1 MKKASILFV
10 LISLALACNAQ
21 LLWKVTGRDTC
32 KPSYLFGTIHLET
45 SKYIDSVP
53 GLRDAIL
60 SVDAVYGEIQMDS
73 LTDNDM
79 MMKAVNNLIAPPD
92 STIDKLL
99 TKEEYQLVDS
109 VVNSYF
115 MGMITLET
123 FSKMKPVVLSSQ
135 LGVMQMKK
143 YFPEQLGLN
152 DVIDVAVQAAG
163 RELGKR
169 IGGLE
174 TIEMQIN
181 MLYGT
186 PLDVQAQELVNFCRM
201 DNDIISFSKEL
212 CDAYHAQDLD
222 TLEKLLLLEE
232 VGVDEMAN
240 EIIEKLAYERN
251 RRWMNTITEIIP
263 RESMLVAVGAG
274 HLVGK
279 DGLIELLRRD
289 GYTVEPVTLK

>member
-1 MKKASILFV
+1 MRRISTLFV

-21 LLWKVTGRDTC
+21 LLWKVTGRDSC

-53 GLRDAIL
+53 GLRDAIS

-79 MMKAVNNLIAPPD
+79 MIKAVNNLIAPPD

-222 TLEKLLLLEE
+222 TLEKLLLLEGIGE
-232 VGVDEMAN
+232 DEMTN

-251 RRWMNTITEIIP
+251 RRWMNTITKTIP

>member
-1 MKKASILFV
+1 M
-10 LISLALACNAQ
+10 SLASNAQ

-53 GLRDAIL
+53 GLRDAIS

-73 LTDNDM
+73 LTDNDVM
-79 MMKAVNNLIAPPD
+79 MRAVKNLIAPPD

-115 MGMITLET
+115 MGMVSLET
-123 FSKMKPVVLSSQ
+123 LSKLKPVALSGQ

-174 TIEMQIN
+174 TTEMQIN

-201 DNDIISFSKEL
+201 DNDIINYSKEL

-222 TLEKLLLLEE
+222 TLEKLFLLEE
-232 VGVDEMAN
+232 VGEDEMTN

-251 RRWMNTITEIIP
+251 RRWMNTITLWERVILWA
-263 RESMLVAVGAG
+263 RTA
-274 HLVGK
+274 
-279 DGLIELLRRD
+279 
-289 GYTVEPVTLK
+289 

>member
-1 MKKASILFV
+1 MRRISILFV
-10 LISLALACNAQ
+10 LITLSLASNAQ

-53 GLRDAIL
+53 GLRDAIS

-73 LTDNDM
+73 LTDNDVM
-79 MMKAVNNLIAPPD
+79 MRAAKNLIAPPD

-115 MGMITLET
+115 MGMATLET
-123 FSKMKPVVLSSQ
+123 LSKLKPVALSGQ

-201 DNDIISFSKEL
+201 DNDIINFSKEL

-222 TLEKLLLLEE
+222 TLEKLLLLEGIGE
-232 VGVDEMAN
+232 DEMTN

-251 RRWMNTITEIIP
+251 RRWMNTITETIP

>member
-1 MKKASILFV
+1 MRRISILFV
-10 LISLALACNAQ
+10 LITLSLASNAQ

-53 GLRDAIL
+53 GLRAAIANVDAI
-60 SVDAVYGEIQMDS
+60 YGEIQMDS
-73 LTDNDM
+73 LTDNDVM
-79 MMKAVNNLIAPPD
+79 MRAVNNLIAPPD

-143 YFPEQLGLN
+143 YFPKQLELN

-201 DNDIISFSKEL
+201 DNDIINYSKEL
-212 CDAYHAQDLD
+212 CDAYHAQDID

-232 VGVDEMAN
+232 AGVDEMAN

-263 RESMLVAVGAG
+263 CESMLVAVGAG

-289 GYTVEPVTLK
+289 GYTVEPVPFK

>member
-21 LLWKVTGRDTC
+21 LLWKVTGHDTC

-53 GLRDAIL
+53 GLRAAIAN
-60 SVDAVYGEIQMDS
+60 VDAVYGEVQMDS
-73 LTDNDM
+73 LTDNDVM
-79 MMKAVNNLIAPPD
+79 MRAVKNLIAPPD

-115 MGMITLET
+115 MGMISLET
-123 FSKMKPVVLSSQ
+123 LSKMKPVVLSSQ
-135 LGVMQMKK
+135 LSVMQMKK

-152 DVIDVAVQAAG
+152 DVIDVAVQTAG

-222 TLEKLLLLEE
+222 TLENLFLLEE
-232 VGVDEMAN
+232 VGADEMTN

-251 RRWMNTITEIIP
+251 RRWMNTITETIP

>member
-1 MKKASILFV
+1 MRRISILFV
-10 LISLALACNAQ
+10 LITLTLASNAQ

-53 GLRDAIL
+53 GLRAAIAN
-60 SVDAVYGEIQMDS
+60 VNAIYGEIQMDS
-73 LTDNDM
+73 LTDNDVM
-79 MMKAVNNLIAPPD
+79 MRAVKNLIAPPD

-163 RELGKR
+163 RELGNR

-174 TIEMQIN
+174 TTEMQIN

-201 DNDIISFSKEL
+201 DKDIINYSKEL

-232 VGVDEMAN
+232 IGEDEMTN

>member
-1 MKKASILFV
+1 MKKVSILFV

-53 GLRDAIL
+53 GLREAIA

-73 LTDNDM
+73 LTDNNVIM
-79 MMKAVNNLIAPPD
+79 RMARNLIAPPD
-92 STIDKLL
+92 STLDKLL

-109 VVNSYF
+109 VVSSYF

-123 FSKMKPVVLSSQ
+123 LSKLKPVALSTQ
-135 LGVMQMKK
+135 LSVMQMQK
-143 YFPEQLGLN
+143 YFPELLGISDGL
-152 DVIDVAVQAAG
+152 DVAVQAAG

-169 IGGLE
+169 VGGLE
-174 TIEMQIN
+174 TVEMQ
-181 MLYGT
+181 LKTLFGT
-186 PLDVQAQELVNFCRM
+186 PLEVQAKELVNFCRK
-201 DNDIISFSKEL
+201 DNVIMIFSKEL
-212 CDAYHAQDLD
+212 CDTYHAQDLD
-222 TLEKLLLLEE
+222 ALEKLLLIDEE
-232 VGVDEMAN
+232 GLMSSEEM
-240 EIIEKLAYERN
+240 ERLAYERN
-251 RRWMNTITEIIP
+251 RRWMDTITKIIP
-263 RESMLVAVGAG
+263 NEGLLVAVGAG

-289 GYTVEPVTLK
+289 GYTVEPVPFK

>member
-1 MKKASILFV
+1 
-10 LISLALACNAQ
+10 
-21 LLWKVTGRDTC
+21 
-32 KPSYLFGTIHLET
+32 
-45 SKYIDSVP
+45 
-53 GLRDAIL
+53 
-60 SVDAVYGEIQMDS
+60 MDS
-73 LTDNDM
+73 LTDNDVM
-79 MMKAVNNLIAPPD
+79 MRAVKNLIAPPD
-92 STIDKLL
+92 SSIDKLL

-174 TIEMQIN
+174 TTEMQIN

-201 DNDIISFSKEL
+201 DNDIISFSREL

-232 VGVDEMAN
+232 AGVDEMAN

-289 GYTVEPVTLK
+289 GYTVEPMPFK

>member
-1 MKKASILFV
+1 MRRISILFV
-10 LISLALACNAQ
+10 LITLSLASNAQ

-53 GLRDAIL
+53 GLRDAIS

-73 LTDNDM
+73 LTDNDVM
-79 MMKAVNNLIAPPD
+79 MRAVNNLIAPPD

-115 MGMITLET
+115 MGMINLET
-123 FSKMKPVVLSSQ
+123 LSKLKPVALSSQ

-143 YFPEQLGLN
+143 YFPEQLGIN
-152 DVIDVAVQAAG
+152 NVIDVAVQAAG

-174 TIEMQIN
+174 TTEMQIN

-201 DNDIISFSKEL
+201 DNDIINYSKEL
-212 CDAYHAQDLD
+212 CDAYHAQDID

-232 VGVDEMAN
+232 AGVDEMTN

-289 GYTVEPVTLK
+289 GYTVEPVPFK

>member
-21 LLWKVTGRDTC
+21 LLWKVTGRDSC

-53 GLRDAIL
+53 GLRDAIS

-79 MMKAVNNLIAPPD
+79 MIKAVNNLIAPPD

-222 TLEKLLLLEE
+222 TLEKLLLLEGIGE
-232 VGVDEMAN
+232 DEMTN

-251 RRWMNTITEIIP
+251 RRWMNTITKTIP

>member
-1 MKKASILFV
+1 MRRISILFV
-10 LISLALACNAQ
+10 LITLTLASNAQ

-53 GLRDAIL
+53 GLRAAIANVDAI
-60 SVDAVYGEIQMDS
+60 YGEIQMDS
-73 LTDNDM
+73 LTDNDVM
-79 MMKAVNNLIAPPD
+79 MRAVNNLIAPPD

-115 MGMITLET
+115 MGMITIES

-222 TLEKLLLLEE
+222 TLEKLLLLEGIGE
-232 VGVDEMAN
+232 DEMTN

-251 RRWMNTITEIIP
+251 RRWMNTITETIP

>member
-79 MMKAVNNLIAPPD
+79 MIKAVNNLSAPPE

-222 TLEKLLLLEE
+222 TLEKLLLLEGIGE
-232 VGVDEMAN
+232 DEMTN

>member
-1 MKKASILFV
+1 MRKASILFV
-10 LISLALACNAQ
+10 LISLSLASNAQ

-45 SKYIDSVP
+45 SKYIDSIP
-53 GLRDAIL
+53 GLRDAIS
-60 SVDAVYGEIQMDS
+60 SVDAVYGEVQMDS
-73 LTDNDM
+73 LTDNNVRM
-79 MMKAVNNLIAPPD
+79 RALNNLIAPPD
-92 STIDKLL
+92 SIIDKLL

-123 FSKMKPVVLSSQ
+123 LSKLKPLALSSQ
-135 LGVMQMKK
+135 LSVMQMKK
-143 YFPEQLGLN
+143 YFPEQLGIN
-152 DVIDVAVQAAG
+152 DVLDVAVQAAG

-169 IGGLE
+169 IGALE
-174 TIEMQIN
+174 TVEMQIN
-181 MLYGT
+181 MLFGT
-186 PLDVQAQELVNFCRM
+186 PVDVQAQELVNFCRM

-222 TLEKLLLLEE
+222 TLEKLFLLERE
-232 VGVDEMAN
+232 GVDEMAN
-240 EIIEKLAYERN
+240 EIIEKVAYERN

-263 RESMLVAVGAG
+263 REGMLVAVGAA

-289 GYTVEPVTLK
+289 GYTVEPVQFK

>member
-222 TLEKLLLLEE
+222 TLEKLLLLEGIGE
-232 VGVDEMAN
+232 DEMTN

>member
-1 MKKASILFV
+1 MRRIPILFV
-10 LISLALACNAQ
+10 LITLSLASNAQ

-53 GLRDAIL
+53 GLRDAIS

-73 LTDNDM
+73 LTDNDVM
-79 MMKAVNNLIAPPD
+79 MRAVKNLIAPPD

-115 MGMITLET
+115 MGMVSLET
-123 FSKMKPVVLSSQ
+123 LSKLKPVALSGQ

-143 YFPEQLGLN
+143 YFPKQLGLN

-174 TIEMQIN
+174 TTEMQIN

-201 DNDIISFSKEL
+201 DNVIINYSKEL

-222 TLEKLLLLEE
+222 MLEKLFLLEE
-232 VGVDEMAN
+232 VGKDEMTN

>member
-21 LLWKVTGRDTC
+21 LLWKVTGRNTC

-53 GLRDAIL
+53 GLRDAIAN
-60 SVDAVYGEIQMDS
+60 VDAVYGEIQMDS

-115 MGMITLET
+115 MGMITLES

-222 TLEKLLLLEE
+222 TLEKLLLLEGIGE
-232 VGVDEMAN
+232 DEMTN

-251 RRWMNTITEIIP
+251 RRWMNTITETIP

>member
-1 MKKASILFV
+1 MRRISILFV
-10 LISLALACNAQ
+10 LITLSLASNAQ

-53 GLRDAIL
+53 GLRDAIS
-60 SVDAVYGEIQMDS
+60 SVDAGYGEIQMDS
-73 LTDNDM
+73 LTDNDVM
-79 MMKAVNNLIAPPD
+79 MRAVNNLIAPPD

-115 MGMITLET
+115 MGMISLET
-123 FSKMKPVVLSSQ
+123 LSKMKPVVLSSQ
-135 LGVMQMKK
+135 LSVMQMKK

-174 TIEMQIN
+174 TTEMQIN

-201 DNDIISFSKEL
+201 DNDIINYSKEL

-222 TLEKLLLLEE
+222 TLETLFLLEE
-232 VGVDEMAN
+232 AGVDEMAN

>member
-1 MKKASILFV
+1 M
-10 LISLALACNAQ
+10 SLASNAQ

-53 GLRDAIL
+53 GLRDAIS

-73 LTDNDM
+73 LTDNDVM
-79 MMKAVNNLIAPPD
+79 MRAAKNLIAPPD

-115 MGMITLET
+115 MGMVSLET
-123 FSKMKPVVLSSQ
+123 LSKLKPVALSGQ

-143 YFPEQLGLN
+143 YFPKQLGLN

-174 TIEMQIN
+174 TTEMQIN

-201 DNDIISFSKEL
+201 DNDIINYSKEL

-222 TLEKLLLLEE
+222 MLEKLFLLEE
-232 VGVDEMAN
+232 VGEDEMTN

>member
-1 MKKASILFV
+1 MRRISILFV
-10 LISLALACNAQ
+10 LITLSLASNAQ

-53 GLRDAIL
+53 GLRAAIANVDAI
-60 SVDAVYGEIQMDS
+60 YGEIQMDS
-73 LTDNDM
+73 LTDNDVM
-79 MMKAVNNLIAPPD
+79 MRAVNNLIAPPD

-123 FSKMKPVVLSSQ
+123 ISKMKPVVISSQ

-201 DNDIISFSKEL
+201 DNDIISFSREL

-232 VGVDEMAN
+232 IGEDEMTN

-289 GYTVEPVTLK
+289 GYNVEPVTLK

>member
-1 MKKASILFV
+1 
-10 LISLALACNAQ
+10 
-21 LLWKVTGRDTC
+21 
-32 KPSYLFGTIHLET
+32 
-45 SKYIDSVP
+45 
-53 GLRDAIL
+53 
-60 SVDAVYGEIQMDS
+60 MDS
-73 LTDNDM
+73 LTDNDVM
-79 MMKAVNNLIAPPD
+79 MRAVKNLIAPPD
-92 STIDKLL
+92 SSIDKLL

-115 MGMITLET
+115 MGMVSLET
-123 FSKMKPVVLSSQ
+123 LSKLKPVALSGQ

-174 TIEMQIN
+174 TTEMQIN

-222 TLEKLLLLEE
+222 TLEKLFLLEGIGE
-232 VGVDEMAN
+232 DEMTN

>member
-115 MGMITLET
+115 MGMITLES

-152 DVIDVAVQAAG
+152 DVIDVAIQAAG

-169 IGGLE
+169 IVGLE

-222 TLEKLLLLEE
+222 TLEKLLLLEGIGE
-232 VGVDEMAN
+232 DEMTN

-251 RRWMNTITEIIP
+251 RRWINTITETIP

>member
-1 MKKASILFV
+1 M
-10 LISLALACNAQ
+10 SLASNAQ
-21 LLWKVTGRDTC
+21 LLWKVTGRGTC

-53 GLRDAIL
+53 GLRDAIS

-73 LTDNDM
+73 LTDNDVM
-79 MMKAVNNLIAPPD
+79 MRAVKNLIAPPD

-115 MGMITLET
+115 MGMVSLET
-123 FSKMKPVVLSSQ
+123 LSKLKPVALSGQ

-152 DVIDVAVQAAG
+152 DVIDVAIQAAG

-201 DNDIISFSKEL
+201 DNDIIIYSKEL

-222 TLEKLLLLEE
+222 MLEKLFLLEE
-232 VGVDEMAN
+232 VGEDEMTN

>member
-1 MKKASILFV
+1 
-10 LISLALACNAQ
+10 
-21 LLWKVTGRDTC
+21 
-32 KPSYLFGTIHLET
+32 
-45 SKYIDSVP
+45 
-53 GLRDAIL
+53 
-60 SVDAVYGEIQMDS
+60 MDS
-73 LTDNDM
+73 LTDNDVM
-79 MMKAVNNLIAPPD
+79 MRAVKNLIAPPD

-115 MGMITLET
+115 MGMVSLET
-123 FSKMKPVVLSSQ
+123 LSKLKPVALSGQ

-143 YFPEQLGLN
+143 YFPKQLGLN

-174 TIEMQIN
+174 TTEMQIN

-201 DNDIISFSKEL
+201 DNVIINYSKEL

-222 TLEKLLLLEE
+222 MLEKLFLLEE
-232 VGVDEMAN
+232 VGKDEMTN

>member
-21 LLWKVTGRDTC
+21 LLWKVTGHDTC

-53 GLRDAIL
+53 GLRDAIS

-73 LTDNDM
+73 LTDNDVM
-79 MMKAVNNLIAPPD
+79 MRAVKNLIAPPD

-115 MGMITLET
+115 MGMISLET
-123 FSKMKPVVLSSQ
+123 LSKLKPVALSGQ

-174 TIEMQIN
+174 TTEMQIN

-201 DNDIISFSKEL
+201 DNDIINFSKEL
-212 CDAYHAQDLD
+212 CDAYHAQDLEM
-222 TLEKLLLLEE
+222 LEKLFLLEE
-232 VGVDEMAN
+232 VGEDEMTN

-251 RRWMNTITEIIP
+251 RRWMNTITETIP

>member
-53 GLRDAIL
+53 GLRDAIS

-79 MMKAVNNLIAPPD
+79 MMRAVNNLIAPPD

-222 TLEKLLLLEE
+222 TLEKLLLLEGIGE
-232 VGVDEMAN
+232 DEMTN

-251 RRWMNTITEIIP
+251 RRWMNTITETIP

>member
-1 MKKASILFV
+1 MRRISTLFV

-21 LLWKVTGRDTC
+21 LLWKVTGRDSC

-53 GLRDAIL
+53 GLRDAIS

-79 MMKAVNNLIAPPD
+79 MMRAVNNLIAPPD

-123 FSKMKPVVLSSQ
+123 LSKMKPVVISSQ

-232 VGVDEMAN
+232 IGEDEMTN

-263 RESMLVAVGAG
+263 RESMLVAVGVG

>member
-1 MKKASILFV
+1 M
-10 LISLALACNAQ
+10 SLASNAQ

-53 GLRDAIL
+53 GLRAAIANVDAI
-60 SVDAVYGEIQMDS
+60 YGEIQMDS
-73 LTDNDM
+73 LTDNDVM
-79 MMKAVNNLIAPPD
+79 MRAVNNLIAPPD

-201 DNDIISFSKEL
+201 DNDIINYSKEL

-232 VGVDEMAN
+232 AGVDEMAN

-289 GYTVEPVTLK
+289 GYTVEPMPFK

>member
-1 MKKASILFV
+1 MKKASILFA

-53 GLRDAIL
+53 GLRAAIANVDAI
-60 SVDAVYGEIQMDS
+60 YGEVQMDS
-73 LTDNDM
+73 FSDTNVR
-79 MMKAVNNLIAPPD
+79 MKAVNNLIAPPD

-115 MGMITLET
+115 MGTITLEAL
-123 FSKMKPVVLSSQ
+123 SKMKPLALSGQ
-135 LGVMQMKK
+135 LSVMQMKK
-143 YFPEQLGLN
+143 YFPEQLGIIDGL
-152 DVIDVAVQAAG
+152 DVAVQAAG

-169 IGGLE
+169 VGGLE

-212 CDAYHAQDLD
+212 CDAYHAQDLE
-222 TLEKLLLLEE
+222 TLEKLFLLEGE
-232 VGVDEMAN
+232 GVDEMAN

-251 RRWMNTITEIIP
+251 RRWINAITEIIP
-263 RESMLVAVGAG
+263 REGILLAVGAG

>member
-1 MKKASILFV
+1 
-10 LISLALACNAQ
+10 
-21 LLWKVTGRDTC
+21 
-32 KPSYLFGTIHLET
+32 
-45 SKYIDSVP
+45 
-53 GLRDAIL
+53 
-60 SVDAVYGEIQMDS
+60 MDS
-73 LTDNDM
+73 LTDNDVM
-79 MMKAVNNLIAPPD
+79 MRAVKNLIAPPD

-115 MGMITLET
+115 MGMVTLET
-123 FSKMKPVVLSSQ
+123 LSKLKPVALSGQ

-201 DNDIISFSKEL
+201 DNDIINFSKEL

-222 TLEKLLLLEE
+222 TLEKLLLLEGIGE
-232 VGVDEMAN
+232 DEMTN

-251 RRWMNTITEIIP
+251 RRWMNTITETIP

>member
-1 MKKASILFV
+1 M
-10 LISLALACNAQ
+10 SLASNAQ

-53 GLRDAIL
+53 GLRDAIS
-60 SVDAVYGEIQMDS
+60 SVDAIYGEIQMDS
-73 LTDNDM
+73 LTDNDVM
-79 MMKAVNNLIAPPD
+79 MRAVNNLIAPPD

-201 DNDIISFSKEL
+201 DNDIINYSKEL
-212 CDAYHAQDLD
+212 CDAYHAQDID
-222 TLEKLLLLEE
+222 TLETLFLLEE
-232 VGVDEMAN
+232 AGVDEMAN

-289 GYTVEPVTLK
+289 GYTVEPVPFK

>member
-1 MKKASILFV
+1 MRRISILFV
-10 LISLALACNAQ
+10 LITFSLASNAQ
-21 LLWKVTGRDTC
+21 LLWKVTGRNTC

-53 GLRDAIL
+53 GLRAAIANVDAI
-60 SVDAVYGEIQMDS
+60 YGEVQMDS
-73 LTDNDM
+73 FSDTNVR
-79 MMKAVNNLIAPPD
+79 MKAVNNLIAPPD

-115 MGMITLET
+115 MGTITLEAL
-123 FSKMKPVVLSSQ
+123 SKMKPLALSGQ
-135 LGVMQMKK
+135 LSVMQMKK
-143 YFPEQLGLN
+143 YFPEQLGIIDGL
-152 DVIDVAVQAAG
+152 DVAVQAAG

-169 IGGLE
+169 VGGLE

-212 CDAYHAQDLD
+212 CDAYHAQDLE
-222 TLEKLLLLEE
+222 TLAKLFLLEGE
-232 VGVDEMAN
+232 GVDEMAN

-251 RRWMNTITEIIP
+251 RRWMNAITEIIP
-263 RESMLVAVGAG
+263 REGILLAVGAG

>member
-1 MKKASILFV
+1 MRRISTLFV

-21 LLWKVTGRDTC
+21 LLWKVTGHDTC

-79 MMKAVNNLIAPPD
+79 MMRAVNNLIAPPD

-123 FSKMKPVVLSSQ
+123 LSKMKPVVISSQ

-232 VGVDEMAN
+232 IGEDEMTN

-263 RESMLVAVGAG
+263 RESMLVAVGVG

>member
-1 MKKASILFV
+1 MRRISTLFV

-21 LLWKVTGRDTC
+21 LLWKVTGHDSC

-53 GLRDAIL
+53 GLRDAIS

-79 MMKAVNNLIAPPD
+79 MMRAVNNLIAPPD

-123 FSKMKPVVLSSQ
+123 LSKMKPVVISSQ

-232 VGVDEMAN
+232 IGEDEMTN

-263 RESMLVAVGAG
+263 RESMLVAVGVG

>member
-1 MKKASILFV
+1 M
-10 LISLALACNAQ
+10 SLASNAQ

-53 GLRDAIL
+53 GLRDAIS
-60 SVDAVYGEIQMDS
+60 SVDAIYGEIQMDS
-73 LTDNDM
+73 LTDNDVM
-79 MMKAVNNLIAPPD
+79 MRAVKNLIAPPD

-115 MGMITLET
+115 MGMVTLET
-123 FSKMKPVVLSSQ
+123 LSKLKPVALSGQ

-174 TIEMQIN
+174 TTEMQIN

-232 VGVDEMAN
+232 VGEDEMTN

>member
-201 DNDIISFSKEL
+201 DNGIISFSKEL

-222 TLEKLLLLEE
+222 TLEKLLLLEGIGE
-232 VGVDEMAN
+232 DEMTN

-251 RRWMNTITEIIP
+251 RRWMNTITETIP

>member
-1 MKKASILFV
+1 MRRISILFV
-10 LISLALACNAQ
+10 LITFSLASNAQ
-21 LLWKVTGRDTC
+21 LLWKVTGRNTC

-53 GLRDAIL
+53 GLRAAIANVDAI
-60 SVDAVYGEIQMDS
+60 YGEVQMDS
-73 LTDNDM
+73 FSDTNVR
-79 MMKAVNNLIAPPD
+79 MKAVNNLIAPPD

-115 MGMITLET
+115 MGMITLES

-152 DVIDVAVQAAG
+152 DVIDVAIQAAG

-222 TLEKLLLLEE
+222 TLEKLLLLEGIGE
-232 VGVDEMAN
+232 DEMTN

-251 RRWMNTITEIIP
+251 RRWMNTITETIP

>member
-1 MKKASILFV
+1 M
-10 LISLALACNAQ
+10 SLASNAQ

-53 GLRDAIL
+53 GLRAAIANVDAI
-60 SVDAVYGEIQMDS
+60 YGEIQMDS
-73 LTDNDM
+73 LTDNDVM
-79 MMKAVNNLIAPPD
+79 MRAVNNLIAPPD

-115 MGMITLET
+115 MGMINLET
-123 FSKMKPVVLSSQ
+123 LSKLKPVALSSQ

-143 YFPEQLGLN
+143 YFPEQLGIN
-152 DVIDVAVQAAG
+152 NVIDVAVQAAG

-169 IGGLE
+169 IGGLELE

-232 VGVDEMAN
+232 IGEDEMTN

-289 GYTVEPVTLK
+289 GYTVEPMPFK

>member
-1 MKKASILFV
+1 MRRISILFV
-10 LISLALACNAQ
+10 LITLTLASNAQ

-53 GLRDAIL
+53 GLRDAIS
-60 SVDAVYGEIQMDS
+60 SVDAIYGEIQMDS
-73 LTDNDM
+73 LTDNDVM
-79 MMKAVNNLIAPPD
+79 MRAVNNLIAPPD

-201 DNDIISFSKEL
+201 DKDIINYSKEL
-212 CDAYHAQDLD
+212 CDAYHAQDID

-232 VGVDEMAN
+232 AGVDEMAN

-289 GYTVEPVTLK
+289 GYTVEPVPFK

>member
-1 MKKASILFV
+1 MKKVSILLV
-10 LISLALACNAQ
+10 LISLSLASNAQ

-45 SKYIDSVP
+45 SKYIDSIP
-53 GLRDAIL
+53 GLRDAIA

-73 LTDNDM
+73 LTDNNVRM
-79 MMKAVNNLIAPPD
+79 RALNNLIAPPD

-123 FSKMKPVVLSSQ
+123 LSNLKPVALSSQ
-135 LGVMQMKK
+135 LSVMQMKK
-143 YFPEQLGLN
+143 YFPEQLGII
-152 DVIDVAVQAAG
+152 DVIDVGVQAAG

-201 DNDIISFSKEL
+201 DNDIINYSKEL
-212 CDAYHAQDLD
+212 CDAYHAQDLE
-222 TLEKLLLLEE
+222 TLEKLFLLEGE
-232 VGVDEMAN
+232 GVDEMAN

-263 RESMLVAVGAG
+263 REGLLLAVGAG

-289 GYTVEPVTLK
+289 GYTVEPVPFK

>member
-1 MKKASILFV
+1 M
-10 LISLALACNAQ
+10 SLASNAQ

-53 GLRDAIL
+53 GLRDAIS

-73 LTDNDM
+73 LTDNDVM
-79 MMKAVNNLIAPPD
+79 MRAAKNLIAPPD

-115 MGMITLET
+115 MGMVTLET
-123 FSKMKPVVLSSQ
+123 LSKLKPVALSGQ

-174 TIEMQIN
+174 TTEMQIN

-201 DNDIISFSKEL
+201 DNDIINYSKEL

-232 VGVDEMAN
+232 AGVDEMAN